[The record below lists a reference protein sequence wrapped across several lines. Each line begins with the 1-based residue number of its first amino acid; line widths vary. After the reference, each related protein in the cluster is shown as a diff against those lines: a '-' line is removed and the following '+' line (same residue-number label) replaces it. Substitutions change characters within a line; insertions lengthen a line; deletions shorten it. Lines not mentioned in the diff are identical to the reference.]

1 MFHVDVCQDWI
12 VLLSQQT
19 MTPNPAL
26 CMPFIYIYICM
37 SICWAIY
44 GNGLSAPASFLDEES
59 FFRLEAISVSRGP
72 GNGQVVLWVCAVS
85 EGHSINEFEEDC
97 GSGTLPVIPFKV

>member
-1 MFHVDVCQDWI
+1 
-12 VLLSQQT
+12 
-19 MTPNPAL
+19 
-26 CMPFIYIYICM
+26 MPRLDSATVSADYDAKSCTLYAIYIYIYICI

-72 GNGQVVLWVCAVS
+72 GNGQVVLWVCAAS